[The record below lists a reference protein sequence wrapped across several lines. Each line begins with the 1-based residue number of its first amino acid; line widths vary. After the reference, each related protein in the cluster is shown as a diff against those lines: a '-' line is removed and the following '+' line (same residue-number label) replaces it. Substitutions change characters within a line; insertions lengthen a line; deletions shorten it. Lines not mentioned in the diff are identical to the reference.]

1 MNKLFLLWMLG
12 VVSLE
17 AKYLV
22 IASGKNSAL
31 PPLGLEEVHD
41 LYIAKHF
48 RIGNQKVLLLNL
60 EADHPLRHTFEH
72 EVLRENRE
80 HLEYAW
86 LQAHYLGH
94 HAPKVFKSQEAIAEF
109 LVNVED
115 AVGYVDE
122 EVALQYHL
130 TILFRVKE

>member
-1 MNKLFLLWMLG
+1 MNILFWVVMLI
-12 VVSLE
+12 VSVE
-17 AKYLV
+17 AKNLV
-22 IASGKNSAL
+22 IVSGKNSSF

-41 LYIAKHF
+41 LYVAKHF
-48 RIGNQKVLLLNL
+48 RIENQKVVLLNL
-60 EADHPLRHTFEH
+60 GIDHPLRHTFEH

-80 HLEYAW
+80 SLEYVW

-94 HAPKVFKSQEAIAEF
+94 RAPKVFKSQEAVAEF
-109 LVNVED
+109 LVNVEE